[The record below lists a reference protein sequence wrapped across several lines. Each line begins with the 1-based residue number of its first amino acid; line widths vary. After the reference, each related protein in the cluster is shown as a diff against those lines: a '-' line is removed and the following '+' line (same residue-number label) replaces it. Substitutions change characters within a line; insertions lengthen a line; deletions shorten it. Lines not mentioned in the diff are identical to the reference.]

1 MRISDKDDLCEV
13 REAMKLVIANYR
25 SFLSFLCARRGGG
38 AGFNKGVLSNS
49 YMVNPDLRAPLLV

>member
-25 SFLSFLCARRGGG
+25 LFLSFYALDVVAE
-38 AGFNKGVLSNS
+38 L
-49 YMVNPDLRAPLLV
+49 DLVREFYRIPIW